1 LETGENRLLSEGSG
15 PVFSPDS
22 KSIIFRKGR
31 DLHQLGLGENE
42 TSSPVFKARGSIIS
56 YAFSPDGRWISFVSH
71 RSTHS
76 YVGLWDRQN
85 AKLTYPETSLDHD
98 SYPSWSPDGK
108 SLAYLRIPNVTNK
121 LPFTAHR
128 EANPWSIRILD
139 LESMKAKEV
148 WAADPGDGSVVV
160 RDLPAEADRLWWTAD
175 GSLIFPWE
183 KTGWVQLYAL
193 DTKDGELTH
202 LTQGPGFVEKVNT
215 SFTKKELL
223 LTSNIGDIERRNI
236 YSLDLESLEMVDL
249 SEKELSTG
257 LLFVWKMVLP
267 IFLPRLPDQRGHIF
281 GEMTAL
287 SHLQKSSSLRTSQKH
302 LSNHLA
308 WIFKRKTG
316 SNHSPAFP
324 SSKP

>member
-1 LETGENRLLSEGSG
+1 MERLSPGSSIQKVSEIFFYAQAPDFEAKPITHYEGDIGVGLGSLTFSPDGKSLVFVRGNSKNTAGEAANPAQLQENTDFKIHLIDLETGENRLLSEGSG

-183 KTGWVQLYAL
+183 K
-193 DTKDGELTH
+193 D
-202 LTQGPGFVEKVNT
+202 
-215 SFTKKELL
+215 
-223 LTSNIGDIERRNI
+223 
-236 YSLDLESLEMVDL
+236 
-249 SEKELSTG
+249 
-257 LLFVWKMVLP
+257 
-267 IFLPRLPDQRGHIF
+267 RL
-281 GEMTAL
+281 
-287 SHLQKSSSLRTSQKH
+287 
-302 LSNHLA
+302 
-308 WIFKRKTG
+308 G
-316 SNHSPAFP
+316 SIICLGY
-324 SSKP
+324 KGR